1 VTIVD
6 PENELA
12 RVFGYRA
19 IPNGFAFG
27 PDGRLIGSKIPSF
40 DIREAASRELLESW
54 LGPTRET
61 PRPPDEAA
69 AAEPATEAID
79 LFAQGSRLM
88 REGRKM
94 DALAAWAR
102 AFEKDPKNFV
112 IRKQIWRALYPERFG
127 ETLDLAWQKEQ
138 IARENAEGFAAA
150 NPDLPADAGL
160 PR

>member
-1 VTIVD
+1 
-6 PENELA
+6 
-12 RVFGYRA
+12 
-19 IPNGFAFG
+19 
-27 PDGRLIGSKIPSF
+27 
-40 DIREAASRELLESW
+40 
-54 LGPTRET
+54 
-61 PRPPDEAA
+61 
-69 AAEPATEAID
+69 
-79 LFAQGSRLM
+79 
-88 REGRKM
+88 M

-102 AFEKDPKNFV
+102 AVEKDPKNFV